1 MGATTKRIFYEEV
14 IKLLKESGPM
24 VMRDILPAIKE
35 RRPIST
41 LKSMSSNRAGQ
52 LMRQCKDIEA
62 VDNGEYIDIRVR
74 RTAEHPKGE
83 GWTGTGFRIPI
94 DQALSLSKALE
105 HILSERTE

>member
-1 MGATTKRIFYEEV
+1 MTGWGEQV
-14 IKLLKESGPM
+14 IRWRTPHTARKWKGCAEL
-24 VMRDILPAIKE
+24 I
-35 RRPIST
+35 IST
-41 LKSMSSNRAGQ
+41 
-52 LMRQCKDIEA
+52 IEHT
-62 VDNGEYIDIRVR
+62 NGEYIDIRVR